1 MVSLSNHNER
11 YELQKGKEPE
21 NLRMHLRTL
30 QPQGNLLRLRYLSPA
45 EKTGAGLLFPQDAER
60 TYDRSFENFADLVA
74 KKRI

>member
-45 EKTGAGLLFPQDAER
+45 EKTGAGLLFSAGR
-60 TYDRSFENFADLVA
+60 RKNL
-74 KKRI
+74 